1 MTGLSPYQE
10 YSFRLVA
17 HNEKGAGMSTEE
29 VVMRTLSDIPSD
41 TVQNFTLE
49 AASSMSIVVR
59 WQPPPLEHQN
69 GKITGYKIRY
79 KKKGNRKGLLKLNDK
94 MIRGTCLNF

>member
-1 MTGLSPYQE
+1 
-10 YSFRLVA
+10 
-17 HNEKGAGMSTEE
+17 MSTEE
-29 VVMRTLSDIPSD
+29 VVMRTMSDIPSD

-79 KKKGNRKGLLKLNDK
+79 KKKGNRKGLSVEKIRWFVCYL
-94 MIRGTCLNF
+94 MIIEQYFFVTSP